1 MGKRFFALLCAFSLM
16 LVGTGM
22 AISPDVASIPVEQL
36 ESEEPLE
43 KTAGM
48 ALQNGDLPA
57 GNGMPSDAQGFS
69 QGTASVIID
78 ADAAVSN
85 VGYTS
90 QSMDDNA
97 VRIAG
102 DRIALMRNIT
112 VEKSG
117 DTESI
122 NRCALYGQNAA
133 LLATDG
139 ASATITNANT
149 HTDGIGANAILAY
162 GVGTV
167 VTISDSTIQT
177 ENSHSAGIVAVG
189 GSTVN
194 ASDLTINTLGT
205 SSAAINIGRGGNTM
219 TINGGTY
226 TTSNIGSPVV
236 RATDNI
242 TITSAVLDA
251 AASEAIVVEGKSSV
265 TLENCTVTGNMQAA
279 SEQNGS
285 ENLHTVMLYQSMSGD
300 ADIGRSDFKM
310 LGGSL
315 TAKSGD
321 LFYIT
326 NTDCSIE
333 LSDVVLNLDN
343 GTLLTV
349 AGNDGSQG
357 WGQQD
362 NNGGDC
368 VLVADSQT
376 LTGKISVDAI
386 STLSLTL
393 QNGSNFMGVINPDGQ
408 TGTVNVTLDDTSTWI
423 LTADAYVTCFTGNVE
438 QVETN
443 GYCLHI
449 AQEG

>member
-1 MGKRFFALLCAFSLM
+1 MGKRFFALLCAFSL
-16 LVGTGM
+16 LFVSTGLAM
-22 AISPDVASIPVEQL
+22 SPDGAFIPLEQL
-36 ESEEPLE
+36 ESEELPE
-43 KTAGM
+43 KTAGLM
-48 ALQNGDLPA
+48 PKNGES
-57 GNGMPSDAQGFS
+57 PSINSEIPGDAQAFS
-69 QGTASVIID
+69 QGTATVIID

-122 NRCALYGQNAA
+122 ERCALYGQNAA
-133 LLATDG
+133 LLVTDG
-139 ASATITNANT
+139 ASATITDADT
-149 HTDGIGANAILAY
+149 HTDGIGANGILAY
-162 GVGTV
+162 GEGTV
-167 VTISDSTIQT
+167 VTISNSTIQT
-177 ENSHSAGIVAVG
+177 ENDHSAGIVAVG
-189 GSTVN
+189 GSMVN
-194 ASDLTINTLGT
+194 VSDLTINTQGIA
-205 SSAAINIGRGGNTM
+205 SAAINMGRGGNTM

-226 TTSNIGSPVV
+226 TTGNVGSPVV

-242 TITSAVLDA
+242 SITNAVLDA
-251 AASEAIVVEGKSSV
+251 TASEAIVVEGKSSV
-265 TLENCTVTGNMQAA
+265 VFENCTVTGNMQVA

-285 ENLHTVMLYQSMSGD
+285 ENLHAVMLYQSMSGD
-300 ADIGRSDFKM
+300 ADVGRSDFKM
-310 LGGSL
+310 IGGSL

-326 NTDCSIE
+326 NTDCSIA
-333 LSDVVLNLDN
+333 LSDVALTLNN

-349 AGNDGSQG
+349 AGNDASQG

-362 NNGGDC
+362 NNGGVC

-376 LTGKISVDAI
+376 LAGKITVDTM
-386 STLSLTL
+386 SSLSLTL

-423 LTADAYVTCFTGNVE
+423 LTADAYVTSFTGNVD

-443 GYCLHI
+443 GYNLHI
-449 AQEG
+449 AQ